1 MRKSEEGKEG
11 KSFYLFYLREI
22 KDEVLFYL
30 CMLIK
35 KKKKQTTCLISVS
48 NKDDKYRKLL

>member
-1 MRKSEEGKEG
+1 MRKSEEEGKEG

-22 KDEVLFYL
+22 KDGVLFYL

-35 KKKKQTTCLISVS
+35 RKK
-48 NKDDKYRKLL
+48 NNMFN

>member
-35 KKKKQTTCLISVS
+35 KKKQTTCLISVS

>member
-35 KKKKQTTCLISVS
+35 KKKKT
-48 NKDDKYRKLL
+48 NNMFN